1 MKLIQ
6 EFKRSSFLAFD
17 HVIIV
22 VMEFPVG
29 IGLIQCFSLKLADAF
44 GWDYEVIYLN
54 KRFNNA
60 PRWDSNNDVDLFC
73 LIS

>member
-29 IGLIQCFSLKLADAF
+29 IGLIQCFSLNLAEAF
-44 GWDYEVIYLN
+44 G
-54 KRFNNA
+54 
-60 PRWDSNNDVDLFC
+60 
-73 LIS
+73 